1 MPNILLIGCGAR
13 ESAVLRNLKRN
24 KENRVFCYLPHQHPE
39 VLKYATGWRYFEK
52 GKLDLKQCL
61 KYCKENDITLVF
73 IGSENYINGAL
84 SIYLESNIPDLKCI
98 CPSAITAQIETS
110 KVFARNLIQRDK
122 ILYKYNPEFIT
133 VSKKSNFETVINFIN
148 RFDNNVVV
156 KVDGLCSGKG
166 VKVYGV
172 HMHSLG
178 EIIEYTHELLKTSEY
193 VLIEERIISDNEF
206 SLFSFTDTLT
216 CQHTFPLKD
225 FKRLESGNNGPNTGS
240 MGCIYDN
247 GTLSYLTP
255 ELINEAENINANVIE
270 LLNKIDCSYKG
281 ILYGSY
287 IVTPKGELRII
298 EFNCRLGD
306 PEGVM
311 IMNRMKTDF
320 GLVCKHIA
328 EKTLDQI
335 EIEYESN
342 KESAY
347 SICKYIVPHCYPI
360 KKCDDF
366 RIKLQ
371 KVKTSA
377 MKNCF
382 VGSVKRDY
390 NGKKYATSSRTMVA
404 YGSSNISLEDAEK
417 KADVLLIKMYNNN
430 ISQNIPKLYYRK
442 NLVLD
447 YRNEMS
453 FYKSDNF
460 ELDEDTCQIMT
471 NPLNKD
477 EVLVDLEII
486 SDEENDSDS
495 YSDIDEDVKN
505 ETERLINEVV
515 DDFFHYEPL
524 DLYKKSGVDI
534 DEGNNAVKAI
544 APLLKYTH
552 DSNVLG
558 EVGGF
563 GGLYDLGYV
572 KSVCLN
578 PVLVTSIDGVGTKSI
593 FSVENFE
600 LDGYTMLGK
609 DIVNHC
615 VNDILVQGAVPLFF
629 TDYFA
634 SSVLNSDELYYFIK
648 GVSEACKSANCALI
662 GGETAEMPNIYEKGM
677 HDLVG
682 NIVGV
687 VDKQDIIDGKKNIK
701 RGDVLVSLSSSGP
714 HTNGFSLIRKLYQ
727 THHSLFTS
735 DMIKTLCTPHRSYL
749 KEFQNLQNNDIDIHG
764 MAHITGGGIM
774 DNILRVIPEDMSV
787 NLTTFEYTEIFQRLQ
802 QIGCISDDQMQKVF
816 NCGIG
821 MVFIVSETDA
831 NTMLEMY
838 TDSQIIG
845 VVS

>member
-24 KENRVFCYLPHQHPE
+24 KDNKVFCYLPHQHPE
-39 VLKYATGWRYFEK
+39 VLKYATGWSYFEN

-61 KYCKENDITLVF
+61 KYCRDNKITLVF

-84 SIYLESNIPDLKCI
+84 AIYLESNISTLKCI

-122 ILYKYNPEFIT
+122 LIQKYNPDFIT
-133 VSKKSNFETVINFIN
+133 VSTETSFGTIINFIK
-148 RFDNNVVV
+148 RFDNNIVV
-156 KVDGLCSGKG
+156 KADGLCSGKG

-172 HMHSLG
+172 HMHTID
-178 EIIEYTHELLKTSEY
+178 EIFEYIHELLKTSEF
-193 VLIEERIISDNEF
+193 VLLEERIISDNEF
-206 SLFSFTDTLT
+206 SLFSFTDTIS
-216 CQHTFPLKD
+216 CQHTFPIKD
-225 FKRLESGNNGPNTGS
+225 FKRLESGNKGPNTGS

-247 GTLSYLTP
+247 GSLTYLTP
-255 ELINEAENINANVIE
+255 ELINEAENINSRVIE
-270 LLNKIDCSYKG
+270 LLNNIDCSYKG
-281 ILYGSY
+281 VLYGSY
-287 IVTPKGELRII
+287 IVTSRGELKII

-311 IMNRMKTDF
+311 VMNRMKTDF
-320 GLVCKHIA
+320 GLVCKRIA
-328 EKTLDQI
+328 AKRLSDI
-335 EIEYESN
+335 EIEYE
-342 KESAY
+342 KDTPFA
-347 SICKYIVPHCYPI
+347 ICKYIVPYCYPL
-360 KKCDDF
+360 KKCEDF
-366 RIKLQ
+366 RIKLP

-377 MKNCF
+377 MKNCY

-390 NGKKYATSSRTMVA
+390 NGKKYGTSSRTMVA
-404 YGSSNISLEDAEK
+404 YGTSKTSLEDAEK
-417 KADVLLIKMYNNN
+417 KADILLSKMHKNN
-430 ISQNIPKLYYRK
+430 ICQNIPKLYYRK

-447 YRNEMS
+447 YRNELS
-453 FYKSDNF
+453 FYKNDNF
-460 ELDEDTCQIMT
+460 EADEDVCKIMT
-471 NPLNKD
+471 NPLNA
-477 EVLVDLEII
+477 ENELVNLEIV
-486 SDEENDSDS
+486 SDEENDSDT
-495 YSDIDEDVKN
+495 YSDIDENVKE
-505 ETERLINEVV
+505 ETDRLINDVV
-515 DDFFHYEPL
+515 DDFFDNQPA
-524 DLYKKSGVDI
+524 DLYKTSGVDVN
-534 DEGNNAVKAI
+534 EGNKAVKAI
-544 APLLKYTH
+544 VPLLKYTH
-552 DSNVLG
+552 DNNVLG

-634 SSVLNSDELYYFIK
+634 SSVLNSDELYCFIK

-687 VDKQDIIDGKKNIK
+687 VDKQEIIDGKKNVK

-727 THHSLFTS
+727 KHYSLFTS
-735 DMIKTLCTPHRSYL
+735 DMIKTLCSPHRSYL